1 MSTRRS
7 RPGFLRA
14 VTRRFGTWPLFGV
27 ILVWVVLALVV
38 FTVLGWLWGEGPL
51 WSWQRWLTN
60 WRGPGVGA
68 GSLDLVKVSLTTIG
82 GIGGTGYLV
91 IKSPASSAEK
101 PAHERGNPESSS
113 GCRRSAPQPR

>member
-1 MSTRRS
+1 MSETTGTRRS

-51 WSWQRWLTN
+51 WSDQ
-60 WRGPGVGA
+60 
-68 GSLDLVKVSLTTIG
+68 
-82 GIGGTGYLV
+82 
-91 IKSPASSAEK
+91 
-101 PAHERGNPESSS
+101 
-113 GCRRSAPQPR
+113 

>member
-1 MSTRRS
+1 MSETTGTRRP
-7 RPGFLRA
+7 RLGFLRA

-60 WRGPGVGA
+60 
-68 GSLDLVKVSLTTIG
+68 
-82 GIGGTGYLV
+82 
-91 IKSPASSAEK
+91 
-101 PAHERGNPESSS
+101 
-113 GCRRSAPQPR
+113 

>member
-1 MSTRRS
+1 MSETTGTRKPR
-7 RPGFLRA
+7 RGFLRA

-60 WRGPGVGA
+60 WRGASAGA

-82 GIGGTGYLV
+82 GIGV
-91 IKSPASSAEK
+91 NQDRKSVV
-101 PAHERGNPESSS
+101 
-113 GCRRSAPQPR
+113 